1 MNYMFYMHARC
12 PNLIELEPR
21 LKSAKTRF
29 QLSAG
34 VNLETLNTILSG
46 MFEPHLKFKPRHNF
60 FKFGLLCF
68 FFLFVENYK
77 YVKYKP
83 YR

>member
-12 PNLIELEPR
+12 PNLIEFEPR
-21 LKSAKTRF
+21 LKSAKARF

-46 MFEPHLKFKPRHNF
+46 TNH
-60 FKFGLLCF
+60 
-68 FFLFVENYK
+68 V
-77 YVKYKP
+77 
-83 YR
+83 